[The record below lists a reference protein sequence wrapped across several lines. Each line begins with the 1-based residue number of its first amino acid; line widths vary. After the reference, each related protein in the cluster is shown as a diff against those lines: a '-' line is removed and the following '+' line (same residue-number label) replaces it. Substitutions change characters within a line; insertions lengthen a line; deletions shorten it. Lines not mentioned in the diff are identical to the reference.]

1 MIYALLAFIA
11 LGVYQL
17 LRLPATDNE
26 RTNLDLDRE
35 ETVRRWAEEFGRHDL
50 PRRYPWR
57 LPAEYWCYA
66 WTNSLRTARVAALC
80 VSAFALWLSMCY
92 AHWLAG
98 ETAAMLTGCII
109 LTSPAL
115 VGVLVSASY
124 VAPVS
129 ALWVGGLWALQAQ
142 QTEVA
147 ILCGMALA
155 CLRASSW
162 GMAYWLMWPAAP
174 FTMLTTATYMW
185 LAHPEVVRA
194 QGWWLLLTR
203 QKAPMRNWPR
213 DGWLF
218 ALKTAAR
225 RYESW
230 AAWCTIALVRGT
242 YSPHATRLLLLSAAL
257 FALTHFPRTL
267 HRPKWVVGYMPEWA
281 MPVAVALAVMLA

>member
-1 MIYALLAFIA
+1 MIYVLLAFIA

-17 LRLPATDNE
+17 LHLPATDNE
-26 RTNLDLDRE
+26 RTNLDLDRA
-35 ETVRRWAEEFGRHDL
+35 ETARRWYDEFGREDL

-57 LPAEYWCYA
+57 LPAEYWLYA
-66 WTNSLRTARVAALC
+66 WTQSLITARIMALS

-98 ETAAMLTGCII
+98 ETAAVLTGCII

-129 ALWVGGLWALQAQ
+129 ALWVGGLWALSAQ
-142 QTEVA
+142 EFELA
-147 ILCGMALA
+147 SLCGMALA

-162 GMAYWLMWPAAP
+162 GMAWVLMDPITRIAVIVYLW
-174 FTMLTTATYMW
+174 FSHTS
-185 LAHPEVVRA
+185 VVRA
-194 QGWWLLLTR
+194 QGWWLLLR
-203 QKAPMRNWPR
+203 GEPSPLRNWPR

-230 AAWCTIALVRGT
+230 AAWCALAAIKGV
-242 YSPHATRLLLLSAAL
+242 YSPHALRLLLLSAAL

-267 HRPKWVVGYMPEWA
+267 HRPKWAVGYMPEWA